1 MFQIGGS
8 VMKNNNLV
16 LHSNKLIIAGLCILS
31 LLSAIFLYDFN
42 KRTDYQIDTIT
53 QGYLVESANQGS
65 DLINRQI
72 NKRLDDLQLMADLV
86 VKEENFEE
94 QTELLQNIRDKD
106 YFMQLMLIDEKQES
120 IIVSGIDADIEDL
133 TFYNQSLYGNIG
145 LSDVYL
151 LEPDDI
157 YVVSY
162 YVPALYEGQI
172 VGELIATTAI
182 ENIVDTNLNHT
193 FQGNAYFYVLDTE
206 GTVIQQSHHQNSLY
220 DGRNYFEFLNTID
233 EISMNLSALQ
243 SKMMNNETGCFSF
256 NSNNERRLVYFSPLT
271 INNWYLF
278 TVISSDNLIS
288 QNQKLSQSAYFL
300 TMKLAAAFLCF
311 FAAFYYLA
319 NRNYISTLKAKKS
332 AERSNRM
339 FELALQHSFATMFE
353 YDVQHDAAYFL
364 KERNMMALCDYD
376 QLIPFSQ
383 LVFENGCLDVL
394 QKDLLLDAIHKI
406 KIGEDKVTFEIS
418 SGPRFKPMHWFRFT
432 FAKLPAEESNDRNSL
447 GIVEDITDEVL
458 RRHQLA
464 QEISLK
470 EALFHEAI
478 SVWTLNLE
486 TQKIN
491 SYTRKGI
498 IQDNTESIDY
508 TNDICKAML
517 KIVHEDDYEMM
528 ESHLNFDYLK
538 QGFIEGKEIR
548 VDYRILLEDKEFI
561 WVESVF
567 NYYMLD
573 NKTPML
579 LCYTMNINEV
589 KKKQLELMFKS
600 ERDSLTGLY
609 NRNAFEQLVNDSL
622 QNLPEDYIAAF
633 FMMDLDE
640 FKLVNDTLG
649 HNIGDEL
656 LMQVAYHLRK
666 IRDENGMCEM
676 SIARFGGDEFVAFL
690 KGVSRTDITTIA
702 NQILTDIKNIELS
715 NHPELKISVSIGVAF
730 VDIEHH
736 SFADLYES
744 ADQELYE
751 SKRSGKNK
759 ISIHN

>member
-1 MFQIGGS
+1 
-8 VMKNNNLV
+8 MKNNNLV

-72 NKRLDDLQLMADLV
+72 NKRLDDLQLMAELV
-86 VKEENFEE
+86 AKEENFEE

-120 IIVSGIDADIEDL
+120 VIVSGLDATIDKL
-133 TFYNQSLYGNIG
+133 TFYNQNLYGNIG
-145 LSDVYL
+145 LSDVYM
-151 LEPDDI
+151 LEPDNI

-162 YVPALYEGQI
+162 YVPALYEGQV

-220 DGRNYFEFLNTID
+220 DGRNYFDFLTSVD
-233 EISMNLSALQ
+233 EINIDINTLQ
-243 SKMMNNETGCFSF
+243 SELENNETGCFDFISG
-256 NSNNERRLVYFSPLT
+256 NERRFIYFSPLN

-278 TVISSDNLIS
+278 TVVSSNNLIS
-288 QNQKLSQSAYFL
+288 QNQKLSQSAYYL
-300 TMKLAAAFLCF
+300 TIKLATAFLCF

-319 NRNYISTLKAKKS
+319 NRNYLSTLKAKKS

-353 YDVQHDAAYFL
+353 YDIQHDAAYFL
-364 KERNMMALCDYD
+364 KERHMMALCDYD
-376 QLIPFSQ
+376 QLIPFSE
-383 LVFENGCLDVL
+383 LVFENGCLNVL

-406 KIGEDKVTFEIS
+406 KLGEEKVTFEIS
-418 SGPRFKPMHWFRFT
+418 SGPHFKPMHWFRFT
-432 FAKLPAEESNDRNSL
+432 FAKLPSEESNNRNSL

-478 SVWTLNLE
+478 NVWTLNLE

-491 SYTRKGI
+491 SYTRKGV

-508 TNDICKAML
+508 TNDICEAML
-517 KIVHEDDYEMM
+517 KIVHEDDYKMM
-528 ESHLNFDYLK
+528 VSHLDFDYLK
-538 QGFIEGKEIR
+538 QGFKAGKEIR
-548 VDYRILLEDKEFI
+548 VEYRIYLDGKEMI

-573 NKTPML
+573 NQTPML
-579 LCYTMNINEV
+579 LCYTMNINEE
-589 KKKQLELMFKS
+589 KTKQMELKFKS

-609 NRNAFEQLVNDSL
+609 NRNAFEQLVNESL
-622 QNLPEDYIAAF
+622 QDFSEGDVAAF

-666 IRDENGMCEM
+666 IRDENGICVI

-690 KGVSRTDITTIA
+690 KGGSRTDVITIA
-702 NQILTDIKNIELS
+702 NQILMDIKDIELS
-715 NHPELKISVSIGVAF
+715 NHSELKISVSIGVAF

-736 SFADLYES
+736 NFADLYES

>member
-1 MFQIGGS
+1 
-8 VMKNNNLV
+8 MKDNNLI
-16 LHSNKLIIAGLCILS
+16 LHSHKLVVTGLCILA
-31 LLSAIFLYDFN
+31 LLTAIFLYDFN
-42 KRTDYQIDTIT
+42 KRTDYQIDRIT
-53 QGYLVESANQGS
+53 QDYLVESANQGS

-72 NKRLDDLQLMADLV
+72 NKRLEDLQLIADLV
-86 VKEENFEE
+86 VKEENSEE
-94 QTELLQNIRDKD
+94 QAELLQNIRDKD

-120 IIVSGIDADIEDL
+120 VIVSGIDAAAEDI
-133 TFYNQSLYGNIG
+133 TFYNQSLYGSMG

-151 LEPDDI
+151 LEPNDI

-162 YVPALYEGQI
+162 YVPAINDGQI
-172 VGELIATTAI
+172 IGELIATTAI

-193 FQGNAYFYVLDTE
+193 FLGNAYFYVLDTD

-220 DGRNYFEFLNTID
+220 DGRNYFDFLNLAEEVSID
-233 EISMNLSALQ
+233 LDTLQ
-243 SKMMNNETGCFSF
+243 SKMMNTKSGCFDFS
-256 NSNNERRLVYFSPLT
+256 SNQEQRFVYYSPLH

-288 QNQKLSQSAYFL
+288 QNQKLSQSAYYL
-300 TMKLAAAFLCF
+300 TIKLVATFLCF
-311 FAAFYYLA
+311 YAAFYYLA
-319 NRNYISTLKAKKS
+319 NRNYLSTLNAKKS

-353 YDVQHDAAYFL
+353 YDIHHDAAYFL
-364 KERNMMALCDYD
+364 KERNMKALCDYD
-376 QLIPFSQ
+376 QLCPFSE
-383 LVFENGCLDVL
+383 LVFENECLNASH
-394 QKDLLLDAIHKI
+394 KDLLHEAINKI
-406 KIGEDKVTFEIS
+406 KQGEDKVTVEVS
-418 SGPRFKPMHWFRFT
+418 SGPRFQPIHWFRFT
-432 FAKLPAEESNDRNSL
+432 FAKLPSEGSNERNCL

-458 RRHQLA
+458 KCHLLA

-486 TQKIN
+486 TQQIN

-498 IQDNTESIDY
+498 IQDTTEAIDY
-508 TNDICKAML
+508 THDVCEAML
-517 KIVHEDDYEMM
+517 KIVHEDDYEFMA
-528 ESHLNFDYLK
+528 SRLDFNNLK
-538 QGFIEGKEIR
+538 QEFKEGKEKRIE
-548 VDYRILLEDKEFI
+548 YRIHNMQGNDEII
-561 WVESVF
+561 WVESIF
-567 NYYMLD
+567 NYYTLD
-573 NKTPML
+573 GKVPML
-579 LCYTMNINEV
+579 LCYTMDIHEE
-589 KKKQLELMFKS
+589 KTRQMELTFMS

-609 NRNAFEQLVNDSL
+609 NRNAFEQLVNESML
-622 QNLPEDYIAAF
+622 NLPEGKTAAF

-649 HNIGDEL
+649 HTIGDEL

-666 IRDENGMCEM
+666 IRDENGICEM

-690 KGVSRTDITTIA
+690 KGGTRTDITAIA
-702 NQILTDIKNIELS
+702 KQILADISNIEVS
-715 NHPELKISVSIGVAF
+715 YHSELNISVSIGIAF

-736 SFADLYES
+736 NFADLYES

>member
-1 MFQIGGS
+1 
-8 VMKNNNLV
+8 MKDNKLM
-16 LHSNKLIIAGLCILS
+16 LHSRKLIIAGPCILS
-31 LLSAIFLYDFN
+31 ILTAIFLYDFN

-72 NKRLDDLQLMADLV
+72 NKRLDDLQLIADLI
-86 VKEENFEE
+86 VKEENSEE
-94 QTELLQNIRDKD
+94 QGQLLQNIRDKD
-106 YFMQLMLIDEKQES
+106 YFLQLMLIDEKKES
-120 IIVSGIDADIEDL
+120 VIVSGINAAVDDL
-133 TFYNQSLYGNIG
+133 TFYNQNLYGSTG

-151 LEPDDI
+151 LEPDDL

-162 YVPALYEGQI
+162 YVPAMNEGQV
-172 VGELIATTAI
+172 VGELIATTSI
-182 ENIVDTNLNHT
+182 ENIVDASLNQT
-193 FQGNAYFYVLDTE
+193 FQGNAYFYVLDTD

-220 DGRNYFEFLNTID
+220 DGRNYYDFLNTVD
-233 EISMNLSALQ
+233 EISIDLNTLQ
-243 SKMMNNETGCFSF
+243 SEMMNNKTGCFSLV
-256 NSNNERRLVYFSPLT
+256 SGNERRFIYFSPLN

-288 QNQKLSQSAYFL
+288 QNQKLSQSAYYL
-300 TMKLAAAFLCF
+300 TIKLTAAFLCF

-319 NRNYISTLKAKKS
+319 NRNYLVTLNAKKS

-353 YDVQHDAAYFL
+353 YDIQHDAAYFL
-364 KERNMMALCDYD
+364 KERNMQALCDYD
-376 QLIPFSQ
+376 QLCPFTQ
-383 LVFENGCLDVL
+383 LVFQNNCLNEM
-394 QKDLLLDAIHKI
+394 QKEALLDAINKL
-406 KIGEDKVTFEIS
+406 KQGEEKAVFEIS
-418 SGPRFKPMHWFRFT
+418 SGSRFETLHWFRFT
-432 FAKLPAEESNDRNSL
+432 FAKLPSEESNDRNSL

-458 RRHQLA
+458 KRHQLA

-486 TQKIN
+486 TQKIM
-491 SYTRKGI
+491 SYTREGA
-498 IQDNTESIDY
+498 IQNNTGAIDFSK
-508 TNDICKAML
+508 DICEAML
-517 KIVHEDDYEMM
+517 KIIHEDDYEMVAAYM
-528 ESHLNFDYLK
+528 DFNYLK
-538 QGFIEGKEIR
+538 KNFKEGKEMRIE
-548 VDYRILLEDKEFI
+548 YRIHRAYHDKEII
-561 WVESVF
+561 WVESIF
-567 NYYMLD
+567 NYYTPDSKL
-573 NKTPML
+573 PML
-579 LCYTMNINEV
+579 LCYTMNIDEE
-589 KKKQLELMFKS
+589 KTKQMELTFKS

-609 NRNAFEQLVNDSL
+609 NRNAFEQVVNNILKKLSKD
-622 QNLPEDYIAAF
+622 ETAAF

-640 FKLVNDTLG
+640 FKQVNDTLG
-649 HNIGDEL
+649 HNVGDEL

-666 IRDENGMCEM
+666 IRDENGLCEM

-690 KGVSRTDITTIA
+690 KGCSRTDTINIA
-702 NQILTDIKNIELS
+702 QYILNDIQNIKVFDHNEL
-715 NHPELKISVSIGVAF
+715 NISVSIGVAF
-730 VDIEHH
+730 VDLKHH

>member
-1 MFQIGGS
+1 
-8 VMKNNNLV
+8 MKNNNLV

-72 NKRLDDLQLMADLV
+72 NKRLEDLQLMAELV
-86 VKEENFEE
+86 AKEENLEE

-120 IIVSGIDADIEDL
+120 VIVSGLDATIDKL
-133 TFYNQSLYGNIG
+133 TFYNQNLYGNIG

-151 LEPDDI
+151 LEPDNI

-162 YVPALYEGQI
+162 YVPALYEGQV

-193 FQGNAYFYVLDTE
+193 FQGNAYFYVLDTD
-206 GTVIQQSHHQNSLY
+206 GTVIQQIHHQNSLY
-220 DGRNYFEFLNTID
+220 DGRNYFDFLTSVD
-233 EISMNLSALQ
+233 EINIEINTLQ
-243 SKMMNNETGCFSF
+243 SQLENNETGCFNF
-256 NSNNERRLVYFSPLT
+256 VFGNERRFVYFSPLN
-271 INNWYLF
+271 INNWYIF
-278 TVISSDNLIS
+278 TAVSSNNLIS

-300 TMKLAAAFLCF
+300 TIKLATAFLCF

-319 NRNYISTLKAKKS
+319 NRNYLSTLKAKKS

-353 YDVQHDAAYFL
+353 YDIQHDAAYFL
-364 KERNMMALCDYD
+364 KERHMMALCDYD
-376 QLIPFSQ
+376 QLIPFSE
-383 LVFENGCLDVL
+383 LVFENECLNVL

-406 KIGEDKVTFEIS
+406 KLGEEKITFEIS
-418 SGPRFKPMHWFRFT
+418 SGPHFKPMHWFRFT
-432 FAKLPAEESNDRNSL
+432 FAKLPSEESNGRNSL

-486 TQKIN
+486 TQQIM

-498 IQDNTESIDY
+498 VQDNIESIDY
-508 TNDICKAML
+508 TNDICEAML
-517 KIVHEDDYEMM
+517 KIVHEDDYKMM
-528 ESHLNFDYLK
+528 VSHLNFDYLK
-538 QGFIEGKEIR
+538 QGFKEGKEMR
-548 VDYRILLEDKEFI
+548 VEYRIHLDGKEMI
-561 WVESVF
+561 WVESIF

-579 LCYTMNINEV
+579 LCYTMNINEE
-589 KKKQLELMFKS
+589 KTKQMELKFKS

-609 NRNAFEQLVNDSL
+609 NRNAFEQLVNESL
-622 QNLPEDYIAAF
+622 QDLPEGVVAAF

-666 IRDENGMCEM
+666 IRDENEICEI

-690 KGVSRTDITTIA
+690 KGGRRTDVITIA
-702 NQILTDIKNIELS
+702 NKILMDIKDIELS
-715 NHPELKISVSIGVAF
+715 NHSELKISVSIGVAF
-730 VDIEHH
+730 VDAEHH
-736 SFADLYES
+736 NFVDLYES